1 MTQAAQEVDRW
12 PLSDSWGFS
21 STHVPMDSARVCEIV
36 GRMAA
41 EVLCEVQAGT
51 WRPPATL
58 RINPGGALLGKRG
71 GSRRSGVSP
80 ARCRLTNGAALV
92 AERLG

>member
-21 STHVPMDSARVCEIV
+21 STRMPMDSARVCEIV

-51 WRPPATL
+51 WHPPATL
-58 RINPGGALLGKRG
+58 RINLGGAHSWVSEAGLGARG
-71 GSRRSGVSP
+71 
-80 ARCRLTNGAALV
+80 
-92 AERLG
+92 